1 MPWVIS
7 GTEGYTPP
15 PNYPEDPAYITP
27 PSSNQQTLK
36 VDPTVIAVA
45 VAVVVLL
52 FVRR

>member
-27 PSSNQQTLK
+27 PSSQQTLK